1 MDGKKWNLTEYLNG
15 DKKFIIPVYQRNY
28 DWKQKN
34 CQKLLEDLI
43 KIQSAQFESYFIG
56 SLVSKRGVHTENYI
70 IDGQQRLTTLSL
82 IFIAIYKIALEQ
94 QKIRFADKIYNQYL
108 VNQYSEEENNKK
120 LHPIKRDNKAFL
132 SLFSEDEDDYIK
144 TSNIFINFQYFYDEI
159 KKRELDIE
167 NLEFAIKKLIIIWI
181 DLQPEDDEQLIFES
195 LNSTGLDL
203 SNADKIRNFLL
214 MNEKEENQQRY
225 FETYW
230 EKIEENTDNKP
241 STLIKYYLQHNRRK
255 NISDEAFY
263 ENFKDYFNKKVENK
277 EQLLIEIKEWS
288 KAYSK
293 IRNRSFHS
301 EQLNYRLKRLS
312 FLENTTY
319 EPFLIAYISESK
331 ELSEIE
337 LSQIVAI
344 IETYLVRRYISEVAT
359 NALNKV
365 FLTLYSDTM
374 KLMERKSVSF
384 SQALVAVLLMKSG
397 SARFPKD
404 DEFIQSIGTR
414 EIYKLKTKSRAVLFE
429 AIQNELTPESPDI
442 LEKIIEKSYSIEHIM
457 PQTLNNEWIQ
467 MLGDNYKEVH
477 DSMKHRLGNLTVTAL
492 NSELSNRKFSDKV
505 QIIQEKGALKINEFI
520 LQQSKW
526 TENEILE
533 NQKRLSKILL
543 SIFSFP
549 VLEDSSLLILDKITE
564 TLVEHEKG
572 QSYTNKKPIGYEFLE
587 GYKEEGNWIDIFI
600 GILTELFEY
609 NPLIFNKFVENSSW
623 FSNKSNDGYTEIKP
637 NLYLV
642 RGISNMN
649 KFSLIDRMLDLY
661 EIQSEK
667 LKIKTRDI
675 EKEI

>member
-1 MDGKKWNLTEYLNG
+1 M
-15 DKKFIIPVYQRNY
+15 
-28 DWKQKN
+28 
-34 CQKLLEDLI
+34 
-43 KIQSAQFESYFIG
+43 
-56 SLVSKRGVHTENYI
+56 
-70 IDGQQRLTTLSL
+70 
-82 IFIAIYKIALEQ
+82 
-94 QKIRFADKIYNQYL
+94 
-108 VNQYSEEENNKK
+108 
-120 LHPIKRDNKAFL
+120 
-132 SLFSEDEDDYIK
+132 
-144 TSNIFINFQYFYDEI
+144 
-159 KKRELDIE
+159 
-167 NLEFAIKKLIIIWI
+167 EFAIKKLIIIWI

-319 EPFLIAYISESK
+319 ERFLIAYISESK

-520 LQQSKW
+520 LQ
-526 TENEILE
+526 
-533 NQKRLSKILL
+533 
-543 SIFSFP
+543 
-549 VLEDSSLLILDKITE
+549 
-564 TLVEHEKG
+564 
-572 QSYTNKKPIGYEFLE
+572 
-587 GYKEEGNWIDIFI
+587 
-600 GILTELFEY
+600 
-609 NPLIFNKFVENSSW
+609 
-623 FSNKSNDGYTEIKP
+623 
-637 NLYLV
+637 
-642 RGISNMN
+642 
-649 KFSLIDRMLDLY
+649 
-661 EIQSEK
+661 
-667 LKIKTRDI
+667 
-675 EKEI
+675 